1 MSARTGLG
9 AGLPAR
15 PRVGSVHRL
24 SGCMYS
30 RTQTTRRHG
39 PCGSPDNKGG
49 ARVPPRSGPVWL
61 GVPESETWAPRGGKR
76 LLRGSFLRVSGR
88 LLLTRVRPVKVSS
101 PWHRHGGGPAG
112 LSLTAG
118 RRWREPPPGCVP
130 AMRNAGSAS
139 FQHEG
144 HGPCSVLYTAAATST
159 AVSAGNLDLGH
170 CFKQNTGL

>member
-101 PWHRHGGGPAG
+101 PWHRHGGGPCRAKPDRRPQVEGASPRLCPCHEKRG
-112 LSLTAG
+112 LCLLPARRSWSLFCAVHG
-118 RRWREPPPGCVP
+118 SCNQHCSQCRKPGP
-130 AMRNAGSAS
+130 
-139 FQHEG
+139 
-144 HGPCSVLYTAAATST
+144 GPL
-159 AVSAGNLDLGH
+159 L
-170 CFKQNTGL
+170 